1 MNNIFRLSFILAI
14 VTTIAAFV
22 LAEIYQITRPQI
34 EIQKQAKT
42 KDALKYVLPD
52 AQVIVP
58 VTQKVPVK
66 DKAGNV
72 LYEKEVVRYYIG
84 YRNSDTTGVVGYA
97 FKAFGSGYSSI
108 IETMV
113 SVDTSGTIKKIR
125 IISQKETPGLGARCV
140 EDQPVNPKKKQWT
153 TQQFVGKTV
162 DQLKVDKDGGPIVSI
177 TGATITSRAIT
188 NSIREKLSE
197 LLPQLKL
204 ASTEN
209 IGG

>member
-34 EIQKQAKT
+34 EVQKKAKT
-42 KDALKYVLPD
+42 KEALKYVLPE

-58 VTQKVPVK
+58 VTQKVPIK

-84 YRNSDTTGVVGYA
+84 YRNSDTTGVIGYA
-97 FKAFGSGYSSI
+97 FKAFGSGYSSV

-113 SVDTSGTIKKIR
+113 SVDTSGVIKKIR

-153 TQQFVGKTV
+153 TQQFTGKTV

-188 NSIREKLSE
+188 NSIREKMSE

-209 IGG
+209 VGG